1 MAIDTWRSIGQSG
14 RRWRSPHCV
23 TETIEE
29 PKLRKRIVEMLS
41 LHQTGVE
48 AANALSAFQA
58 SLPIKVIGNF
68 RRNKTAMIGLLSPVL
83 LSRRNQ
89 RRIVRRR

>member
-1 MAIDTWRSIGQSG
+1 
-14 RRWRSPHCV
+14 
-23 TETIEE
+23 
-29 PKLRKRIVEMLS
+29 LS

-48 AANALSAFQA
+48 AAIPLSAFQA

-68 RRNKTAMIGLLSPVL
+68 RGDKMAMIGLLTPLL
-83 LSRRNQ
+83 LSRRIQ

>member
-1 MAIDTWRSIGQSG
+1 LNCGSSG
-14 RRWRSPHCV
+14 PLSNHAGAGARRAASP
-23 TETIEE
+23 ETIEE

-48 AANALSAFQA
+48 AATPLSAFHA

-68 RRNKTAMIGLLSPVL
+68 RGNKSAMIGLLTPVL
-83 LSRRNQ
+83 LSRRIQ

>member
-1 MAIDTWRSIGQSG
+1 
-14 RRWRSPHCV
+14 
-23 TETIEE
+23 
-29 PKLRKRIVEMLS
+29 MLS

-48 AANALSAFQA
+48 AATAPSAFQA

-68 RRNKTAMIGLLSPVL
+68 RGNKTAMIGLLTSEL
-83 LSRRNQ
+83 LSRRIQ